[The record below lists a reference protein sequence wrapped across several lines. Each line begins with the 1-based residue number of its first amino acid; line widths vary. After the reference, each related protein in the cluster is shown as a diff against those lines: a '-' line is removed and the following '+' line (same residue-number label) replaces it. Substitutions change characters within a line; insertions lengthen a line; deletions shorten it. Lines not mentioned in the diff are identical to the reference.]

1 MRRRWLFFLGLIGGL
16 ARAQAPELCLNTI
29 CTNDSVL
36 CVGATLEVSAA
47 GGGAASYDFGA
58 QAGVDSVTSGVNT
71 FGYDQPGIY
80 FVTQLTEAGGAI
92 NQRQVFVLPQPVPNV
107 RIAACGQN
115 NAVRVAITDTVRA
128 SFTIFNRFPQ
138 NRLPSTQF
146 PVSVRDSLVRFYD
159 FYEVT
164 FGDGQTLTLPG
175 NGTTGTD
182 TAFVY
187 AYATPGVQN
196 IRVRG
201 RYAGAAAVC
210 GGATPTIRINTETP
224 LLAPEVVRLENLDN
238 APNGLARLTLRYRED
253 LFYQLEQRTD
263 GPFVSLAS
271 LSPIGSMPDETEEE
285 RVLTLRTTDDRCFRL
300 RADEICG
307 DNPASVVLCLT
318 RLQAV
323 NDPQLGTVALTWP
336 PYPPQSFARYE
347 LRRDGQL
354 LFGSGQRSDTVFVDT
369 TAQCGQAYR
378 YQLSVRLAAAARNGD
393 TLQSLS
399 NAPVVNVVSEATPP
413 PVVQL
418 GSSIEDE
425 RIVLRWQLPP
435 RADAQRLLL
444 QRSGRFPEVLSPAPT
459 ATTFTDA
466 GLAFLP
472 SACYTLAYEDAC
484 DNLAL
489 PSSETCPIYLNP
501 PQTDARTSRLTW
513 TPYVGAPGPP
523 DKYVVEVLDAGLNLV
538 RTLEA
543 GLALD
548 LADEAAEAQLTYY
561 RVRGEFADGSPPTFS
576 NVVLAEQRAQMLF
589 PNVFTPNGDGIND
602 TFRGYGRYVGA
613 YALTIFSRWGEVV
626 FHTEDFRNPG
636 WDGLYRG
643 ERAPAGVYVYQAQ
656 ITDETGFR
664 FEQRGT
670 LHLEW

>member
-1 MRRRWLFFLGLIGGL
+1 MGGI
-16 ARAQAPELCLNTI
+16 ARAQAPATCLNTI
-29 CTNDSVL
+29 CVSDSVL

-47 GGGAASYDFGA
+47 GGGVAGYDFGA

-80 FVTQLTEAGGAI
+80 FVTQLTEAEGAI

-115 NAVRVAITDTVRA
+115 NAVRVAITDTVRSA
-128 SFTIFNRFPQ
+128 FTIFNRFPQ

-146 PVSVRDSLVRFYD
+146 PVSVRDSLTRFYD

-164 FGDGQTLTLPG
+164 FGDGQTLTVPG
-175 NGTTGTD
+175 NGTAGTD

-187 AYATPGVQN
+187 AYAAPGVQN
-196 IRVRG
+196 ISVRG

-210 GGATPTIRINTETP
+210 GGTTPNIRINTETP
-224 LLAPEVVRLENLDN
+224 LLAPEVVRLENLDD
-238 APNGLARLTLRYRED
+238 APNGLARLTLRYRQD

-263 GPFVSLAS
+263 GPFVSLAG
-271 LSPIGSMPDETEEE
+271 LSPTGSTPDDTEEE
-285 RVLTLRTTDDRCFRL
+285 RVLSLNTTDNRCFRL

-307 DNPASVVLCLT
+307 DNPASTTLCLT

-323 NDPQLGTVALTWP
+323 NDPQLGTVALAWP
-336 PYPPQSFARYE
+336 TYPAESFARYE

-354 LFGSGQRSDTVFVDT
+354 LFDSGQRSDTVFLDT
-369 TAQCGQAYR
+369 TALCGLAYR
-378 YQLSVRLAAAARNGD
+378 YQLTVRLAPTARNGD
-393 TLQSLS
+393 ALRSLS
-399 NAPVVNVVSEATPP
+399 NAPIVNVVSEVAPP
-413 PVVQL
+413 PVAQL

-425 RIVLRWQLPP
+425 QIVLRWQLPP
-435 RADAQRLLL
+435 GADAQRLLL
-444 QRSGRFPEVLSPAPT
+444 RRSGRFPEALSPAPT
-459 ATTFTDA
+459 TTTFTDVTL
-466 GLAFLP
+466 GFLP

-489 PSSETCPIYLNP
+489 PSPETCPIFLNP

-513 TPYVGAPGPP
+513 TPYVGTPGAP
-523 DKYVVEVLDAGLNLV
+523 DSYVVEVLDAGQNLV
-538 RTLEA
+538 RTLDA
-543 GLALD
+543 GLALT
-548 LADEAAEAQLTYY
+548 LTDEAADTQLTYY
-561 RVRGEFADGSPPTFS
+561 RVRGEFADGSPPTRS
-576 NVVLAEQRAQMLF
+576 NVVLAEQRAQVLF

-602 TFRGYGRYVGA
+602 TFRGYGRHVRAYV
-613 YALTIFSRWGEVV
+613 LTVFSRGGEVV
-626 FHTEDFRNPG
+626 FYTESFRDAG
-636 WDGLYRG
+636 WDGIYRG
-643 ERAPAGVYVYQAQ
+643 RRAPAGVYVYQAQ